1 MSEKMEHPKETHKE
15 KSELQKRHD
24 YWRYI
29 FDLMMNGNIHQDDMD
44 ILYRD
49 EEKYKTFLAQNLS
62 Q

>member
-1 MSEKMEHPKETHKE
+1 MESPQEKQKK

-29 FDLMMNGNIHQDDMD
+29 FDLMMNGKIHQNDMD
-44 ILYRD
+44 VLYKD
-49 EEKYKTFLAQNLS
+49 EEKYKQFLAQNLS

>member
-1 MSEKMEHPKETHKE
+1 MENHKE
-15 KSELQKRHD
+15 KQQQEAERQRKHD

-29 FDLMMNGNIHQDDMD
+29 FDLMMTEKIHQDDMD
-44 ILYRD
+44 TLYRD

>member
-1 MSEKMEHPKETHKE
+1 MEKREHTD
-15 KSELQKRHD
+15 QKAERQQRYD

-29 FDLMMNGNIHQDDMD
+29 FDLMKNGNIHQDDMD

-49 EEKYKTFLAQNLS
+49 EEKYKKFLETNLP